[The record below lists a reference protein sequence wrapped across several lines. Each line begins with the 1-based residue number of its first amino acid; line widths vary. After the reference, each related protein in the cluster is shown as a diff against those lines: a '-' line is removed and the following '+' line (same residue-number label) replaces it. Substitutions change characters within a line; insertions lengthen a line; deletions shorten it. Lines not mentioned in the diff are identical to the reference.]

1 MCRAESGEL
10 PRVRGGGAAAA
21 LLGQDGAAGGDAR
34 AADGRHG
41 HPLPHRGG
49 QHGPRL
55 GQVAVTTRA
64 SNEDYAFYNQG
75 EGL

>member
-1 MCRAESGEL
+1 MCRAAGGEL
-10 PRVRGGGAAAA
+10 LRVRGGGAGAA

-34 AADGRHG
+34 PADGGHG

-55 GQVAVTTRA
+55 GQVAVT
-64 SNEDYAFYNQG
+64 SYQG
-75 EGL
+75 CQDAV